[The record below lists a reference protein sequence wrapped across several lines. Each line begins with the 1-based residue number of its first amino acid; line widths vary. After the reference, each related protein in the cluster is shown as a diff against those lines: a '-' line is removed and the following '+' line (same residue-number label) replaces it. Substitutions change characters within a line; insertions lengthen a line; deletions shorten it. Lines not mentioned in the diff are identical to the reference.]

1 MPVLIQMPAGL
12 RPHRVTLDNP
22 GPPVAT
28 SDGGFTESVVPLQPS
43 AMFANILPVLE
54 RNVER
59 ATGGGT
65 VIATATHR
73 VTIPF
78 HPQVTIQTRLRFNGR
93 SFSVVSVT
101 NTEER
106 NVELVLLCVEVAP

>member
-1 MPVLIQMPAGL
+1 MPVPIQMPAGL

-22 GPPVAT
+22 GPPVPT
-28 SDGGFTESVVPLQPS
+28 SDGGFTETVVPLQPS
-43 AMFANILPVLE
+43 AMFASILPVLE

-59 ATGGGT
+59 TTGST

-73 VTIPF
+73 VTMPY

>member
-1 MPVLIQMPAGL
+1 MPALIQMPAGL

-28 SDGGFTESVVPLQPS
+28 SDGSFTETTVPLQPP

-54 RNVER
+54 RGGER
-59 ATGGGT
+59 AEGGT
-65 VIATATHR
+65 VIAQATHR
-73 VTIPF
+73 VTIPY
-78 HPQVTIQTRLRFNGR
+78 HPQVTLQTRLHFNGR
-93 SFSVVSVT
+93 TFSVVSLV
-101 NTEER
+101 NTDER

>member
-1 MPVLIQMPAGL
+1 MPIPIPMPAGL

-28 SDGGFTESVVPLQPS
+28 SDGGFTESTVPLQPA
-43 AMFANILPVLE
+43 AMFASILPILD
-54 RNVER
+54 RDVER
-59 ATGGGT
+59 STGGT
-65 VIATATHR
+65 VIALATHR
-73 VTIPF
+73 VTMPW

-93 SFSVVSVT
+93 TFSVISVA